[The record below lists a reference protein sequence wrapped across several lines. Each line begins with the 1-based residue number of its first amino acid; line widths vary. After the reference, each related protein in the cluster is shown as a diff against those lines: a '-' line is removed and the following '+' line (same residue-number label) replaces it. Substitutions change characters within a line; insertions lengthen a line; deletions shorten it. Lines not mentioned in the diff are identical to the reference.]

1 MKEPKQLNTA
11 KEFGSEPQQQRRFY
25 SVYGGGNCLRANGGS
40 GITKILELYERNNP
54 TERKH

>member
-1 MKEPKQLNTA
+1 MKECKQLNTA

-54 TERKH
+54 T